1 MVTQP
6 ASNPLANNFRQPAI
20 YLTLPSKGKYWPAG
34 SIDLPENGQ
43 IPVFPMTIKDELVLK
58 TPDALLN
65 GQGTVDTLKSCC
77 PNIKDAWQIPACDL
91 DAILVAIRLASY
103 GEELE
108 LSSACPSCKEEN
120 EHIVDLKV
128 LLDSMEVPTFDIIP
142 IDNLKI
148 QFKPQS
154 FKNVNTAQLISF
166 ETQQLIN
173 TITASDLSESEKTT
187 RFNEMFPR
195 ITELNVQS
203 IAESIESITVDET
216 EVTNIE
222 HIKEFLNNCDRKVF
236 DALKKHVEELANI
249 NKIKPF
255 DVECSEC
262 QAKYQTN
269 LTFEFSNFFG

>member
-6 ASNPLANNFRQPAI
+6 TSNPLATNFRQPAI

-128 LLDSMEVPTFDIIP
+128 LLDSMEVPTFDAIP
-142 IDNLKI
+142 VDNLKI
-148 QFKPQS
+148 QFKPQT
-154 FKNVNTAQLISF
+154 FKNVNNAQLISF

-187 RFNEMFPR
+187 RFNQMFPR

-222 HIKEFLNNCDRKVF
+222 HIKEFLNNCDRKIF

-255 DVECSEC
+255 DVECSSC